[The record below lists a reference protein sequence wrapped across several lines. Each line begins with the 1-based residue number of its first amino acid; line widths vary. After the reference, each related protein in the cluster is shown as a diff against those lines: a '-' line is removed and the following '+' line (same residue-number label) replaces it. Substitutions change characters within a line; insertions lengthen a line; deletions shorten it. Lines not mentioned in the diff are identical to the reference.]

1 MSFCGVDARKCLVT
15 TIHFV
20 LHNCGAVR
28 QTLAIVLLSVVVGLS
43 GCNRAHR
50 PIAPAA
56 DLAPDEYSVFSGYLA
71 DTFNRKEKERNSEQ
85 PSKLIFFNM
94 TQSGD
99 DDLLP
104 DENGHP
110 IPWEKTAES
119 LRQKAPVLQQ
129 TTVNSFRKANAQ
141 QAFVHRSLRSPI
153 GYELVDSAELD
164 SMFKK
169 GGGDWLAYYKRY
181 PRASGVVTWSRV
193 GFNADG
199 TQALF
204 YESYRC
210 GGLCGTGRY
219 MVMEKKNGSWV
230 IGTDI
235 VVWVS

>member
-1 MSFCGVDARKCLVT
+1 
-15 TIHFV
+15 V

-28 QTLAIVLLSVVVGLS
+28 KTLAIALLSLVGLS

-56 DLAPDEYSVFSGYLA
+56 DLAPDEYNVFSGYLA
-71 DTFNRKEKERNSEQ
+71 GTFNGKEEERNSKR
-85 PSKLIFFNM
+85 PAKLIFFNM

-104 DENGHP
+104 DENGHRV
-110 IPWEKTAES
+110 PWEKTAES
-119 LRQKAPVLQQ
+119 LRQKVPALQQ
-129 TTVNSFRKANAQ
+129 ATIDSFRKANSQ
-141 QAFVHRSLRSPI
+141 QAFVRGSLRSPI
-153 GYELVDSAELD
+153 DYELVNSAELE

-181 PRASGVVTWSRV
+181 PGASGVVTWSRV

-230 IGTDI
+230 IRTDV